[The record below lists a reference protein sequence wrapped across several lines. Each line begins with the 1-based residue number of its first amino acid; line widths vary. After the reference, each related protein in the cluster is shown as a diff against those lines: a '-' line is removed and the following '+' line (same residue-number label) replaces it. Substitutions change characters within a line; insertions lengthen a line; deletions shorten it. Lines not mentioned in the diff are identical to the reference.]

1 MSAARRRKPPNR
13 VGCKPSEDVCVRH
26 DVPLVCR
33 HGCVMATDHKCKEYE
48 AVRESAWAYIAKMMD
63 ERKAEQER

>member
-1 MSAARRRKPPNR
+1 
-13 VGCKPSEDVCVRH
+13 
-26 DVPLVCR
+26 
-33 HGCVMATDHKCKEYE
+33 MATDHKCKEYE